1 MHVINLPD
9 RMTAAVT
16 MGHGGPEM
24 VEIHHDWPRP
34 RPSRGEVLIRVAAA
48 GINNTDIWTR
58 EGAYGSSDD
67 PDATAGW
74 RGHPLEFPRIQG
86 ADIVGEVVDLGSDAS
101 ENLLGRR
108 VIVDPA
114 AEYDEWGSPS
124 ALVGSEVDGGFGE
137 FHVSAVDRVHDV
149 TNSPLSDAQLACLP
163 IAYATALGMIGAADC
178 RQHERVLVTGASGGV
193 GLAAVQLLA
202 HLGCRVIAY
211 TTEAKSSVVTASG
224 ADEILIRG
232 QDRLGDSP
240 EVDVVLDVV
249 GGPEF
254 SELVSALHTGGRLAV
269 VGAIAGPLVQLDLRQ
284 IYLRQRHIIGSTMHT
299 KETFRRL
306 VELAGRGAV
315 SPVVAETFPL
325 SRFAAAQAA
334 FVRKDFVGKLVL
346 WPDRASSQNE

>member
-1 MHVINLPD
+1 MINLPD

-16 MGHGGPEM
+16 TGHGGPEM

-58 EGAYGSSDD
+58 EGAYGSSGD
-67 PDATAGW
+67 PDAIAGW
-74 RGHPLEFPRIQG
+74 RGRPLEFPRIQG
-86 ADIVGEVVDLGSDAS
+86 ADIAGEVVDLGPDAP

-114 AEYDEWGSPS
+114 AEYDESGFPS
-124 ALVGSEVDGGFGE
+124 ALVGSEVDGGFAE
-137 FHVSAVDRVHDV
+137 FHVSAVDRVYDV
-149 TNSPLSDAQLACLP
+149 DSSPLSDEQLACMP
-163 IAYATALGMIGAADC
+163 IAYATALGMIEAADC
-178 RQHERVLVTGASGGV
+178 RESERVLVTGASGGV

-211 TTEAKSSVVTASG
+211 TTEAKSGVVTETG

-240 EVDVVLDVV
+240 EVDVALDVV
-249 GGPEF
+249 GGPGF
-254 SELVSALHTGGRLAV
+254 SELVATLQTSGRLAV
-269 VGAIAGPLVQLDLRQ
+269 VGAIAGPMVQVDLRQ

-299 KETFRRL
+299 KQTFGRL
-306 VELAGRGAV
+306 VELARRGAV
-315 SPVVAETFPL
+315 GPVVAETYPL

-334 FVRKDFVGKLVL
+334 FGRKDFVGKLVL
-346 WPDRASSQNE
+346 RPD